1 MLKTSAASFKRSLWL
16 LVAAIIVISVG
27 RAQTPVPYAKLPKH
41 QGPVYKSRLPGV
53 LVTRMWDWTTEAW
66 NGDDTPYHQARLD
79 INKVADT
86 KQGLDELLI
95 KYKAQAQRNP
105 DDALT
110 AFRWAYT
117 AYQVMLNRYST
128 RAQHK
133 ALDGVE
139 EALRQ
144 ADSPHTYDYAC
155 IRFLVS
161 EFYTPYRQAVPIAKR
176 LLVVDSNDYEVEYSL
191 ASIYINAYVSPPF
204 EEALAICH
212 HLKQLYPT
220 RSSIYTLTGET
231 YVLWWYK
238 DKNPAYAQA
247 AVENYEKYLQLAP
260 PNDEFRK
267 RAQGIISQMKAR

>member
-1 MLKTSAASFKRSLWL
+1 MSAASFKRSLWL

-27 RAQTPVPYAKLPKH
+27 RAQIPVPYAKPPKH

-53 LVTRMWDWTTEAW
+53 LVTRMWDWTTEPW
-66 NGDDTPYHQARLD
+66 NGDNTPYHQARLD
-79 INKVADT
+79 IDKAADG

-105 DDALT
+105 DDALA

-128 RAQHK
+128 LAQHK

-144 ADSPHTYDYAC
+144 ADSPHTYDYAR

-176 LLVVDSNDYEVEYSL
+176 LLAVDSNDYEVEYSL

-231 YVLWWYK
+231 YVLRWYK

-267 RAQGIISQMKAR
+267 RAQGIINEFKARLN